1 MGTVTR
7 QWEVR
12 EMSEGGKSILFK
24 KTIVKNGDRGE
35 RDIYI
40 LLWDFSFS
48 LELVKRYGVLQNLT
62 RNPCHSLA
70 FKRQNKE
77 GVCYVVLDTYLKSNF
92 VLGV

>member
-35 RDIYI
+35 RDIYFTLGFFFFLGI
-40 LLWDFSFS
+40 GKKIW
-48 LELVKRYGVLQNLT
+48 G
-62 RNPCHSLA
+62 LA
-70 FKRQNKE
+70 E
-77 GVCYVVLDTYLKSNF
+77 SDT
-92 VLGV
+92 V